1 MPDQPIQPLDPRGL
15 RILLRYYRGLP
26 GGPNLKD
33 EPLTQVDLEY
43 AKLTGF
49 MPASVFLTHDEMM
62 HRLLRAVAGTKRGD
76 VTNAFLFSLSSS
88 RVDYRSALGSFAV
101 FQHFELH
108 SSPQSKRPC
117 SYCGEYLNHPYAQSL
132 SALNFARHK
141 RGGWNHDA
149 PAYAILDLESFR
161 DLQVVQPSSDDVQIF
176 KDIVDAVDAAPP
188 KTTSTALQKY
198 LAPILKSN
206 KSERDTL
213 VAILGFCGIIA
224 TPEHPG
230 YAARFVE
237 CHQRLTPPSH
247 FMEMKYPAC
256 WWKRPNGIN
265 REALHYWFGHL
276 L

>member
-1 MPDQPIQPLDPRGL
+1 MFDPVL
-15 RILLRYYRGLP
+15 
-26 GGPNLKD
+26 
-33 EPLTQVDLEY
+33 
-43 AKLTGF
+43 
-49 MPASVFLTHDEMM
+49 LTHDDIM
-62 HRLLRAVAGTKRGD
+62 HRVIAATKRISAYQ
-76 VTNAFLFSLSSS
+76 VANAFVFSLST
-88 RVDYRSALGSFAV
+88 RRLDLRSALGSFAV
-101 FQHFELH
+101 FQHLQSH
-108 SSPQSKRPC
+108 PSPDPRSACQV
-117 SYCGEYLNHPYAQSL
+117 CGEPLNDNRGHNL
-132 SALNFARHK
+132 SVLNFERHK
-141 RGGWNHDA
+141 WGGVRHDG
-149 PAYAILDLESFR
+149 PLYASLDLELFAAIPAVTPTSH
-161 DLQVVQPSSDDVQIF
+161 DIDILKQILG
-176 KDIVDAVDAAPP
+176 AVEAAPP

-237 CHQRLTPPSH
+237 CRQRLTPPSH